1 MPVYTVDGA
10 PGGGGLWRQI
20 IGPLLT
26 LAVALVLYYVA
37 PPTVAVWA
45 VPVLLLA
52 VVVSALPGLWSGL
65 AAAVITV
72 VYLLASGPI
81 DPLRL
86 AGLAIIAFG
95 VALLVGLR
103 VWTFE
108 SRLLLAQET
117 AAVAERR
124 AILLTDDARRRADDN
139 ADIGRVYQD
148 AQGELARRAARIRLY
163 EAALNATLQPFGIFD
178 GDLRVVY
185 ANDAL
190 MRIMNEN
197 EPLADRELDQIAGA
211 QEHVAHCRRVLET
224 GATVAGPDGG
234 DRISNYTYF
243 PLPGLDERRWVG
255 LVRETAAE
263 PEAGVTIG
271 LGTPPEMV
279 MDSAPEPV
287 WEPETDTAP
296 MPEPAFDS
304 PEPPSLSIEA
314 ESEPMSETET
324 ATAATA
330 QPAAATP
337 DAPSLSEDVA
347 LGYIHELAAPVESVR
362 EYVALVVGEA
372 GAVAGDSSPLAQYAL
387 RAMSAA
393 DELERRVRGME
404 ALARASRQS
413 LQLSDV
419 SLADLVERALS
430 GLDQELERS
439 HARLKVDVPV
449 DLPTVHSD
457 GELLFDAV
465 TALLRNAITFVPAD
479 TRPRVL
485 VKAVS
490 LDPGKVRL
498 LVEDNGIGFPQRL
511 SERLFRLFG
520 RLPGA
525 EEYDG
530 IGAGLAVARAAVE
543 RMGGTV
549 GVESEEGWGSTF
561 WFDLPTAAVPVES
574 NGAAHGRP
582 FPEEI
587 DEVIGDL
594 TR

>member
-1 MPVYTVDGA
+1 
-10 PGGGGLWRQI
+10 
-20 IGPLLT
+20 
-26 LAVALVLYYVA
+26 
-37 PPTVAVWA
+37 
-45 VPVLLLA
+45 
-52 VVVSALPGLWSGL
+52 
-65 AAAVITV
+65 
-72 VYLLASGPI
+72 
-81 DPLRL
+81 
-86 AGLAIIAFG
+86 
-95 VALLVGLR
+95 
-103 VWTFE
+103 
-108 SRLLLAQET
+108 
-117 AAVAERR
+117 
-124 AILLTDDARRRADDN
+124 DDT
-139 ADIGRVYQD
+139 ADIGRAYQD
-148 AQGELARRAARIRLY
+148 AQNELARRAGRLKLY
-163 EAALNATLQPFGIFD
+163 EAVLNTTLQAVGIFD
-178 GDLRVVY
+178 GDLHVIY

-190 MRIMNEN
+190 LRAMNE
-197 EPLADRELDQIAGA
+197 RELVGRELSQVPGA
-211 QEHVAHCRRVLET
+211 QDHVAHVRRVLET
-224 GATVAGPDGG
+224 GATVAGPDGN
-234 DRISNYTYF
+234 DRSRSYTYF

-255 LVRETAAE
+255 LICETAAE

-279 MDSAPEPV
+279 AEPEEPAQPEPAPQPVAEQVDQPAVEPVAEAAMEPEAEPAPEPV
-287 WEPETDTAP
+287 WQPEADSAP
-296 MPEPAFDS
+296 MPEPAS
-304 PEPPSLSIEA
+304 PLSPAAQIET
-314 ESEPMSETET
+314 EPMPETATTT
-324 ATAATA
+324 ATAA
-330 QPAAATP
+330 PE
-337 DAPSLSEDVA
+337 APPLSEDVA
-347 LGYIHELAAPVESVR
+347 LGYIQELAAPVESVR

-393 DELERRVRGME
+393 DELERRVRGMA
-404 ALARASRQS
+404 ALARASRRS

-430 GLDQELERS
+430 GLDQEMERS

-449 DLPTVHSD
+449 DLPTVRSD
-457 GELLFDAV
+457 GDLLFDAV

-490 LDPGKVRL
+490 LGQGKVRL

-543 RMGGTV
+543 RMGGSV

-561 WFDLPTAAVPVES
+561 WLDLPTAAVPVES
-574 NGAAHGRP
+574 NGAASGRP